1 MKIII
6 VGAGLAGLS
15 TAIALR
21 KYVQPLDPDLEIK
34 IYDEADTHGVHSMG
48 WTDHADIRLKRQGAA
63 ISLQSNALRVLRD
76 LDPNLAEQVVATG
89 FPCKG
94 FTWKTAGG
102 WLLGREW
109 LGLLPVSRPR
119 LIKCLVDALK
129 RDKVVFHSVSKVVPV
144 PGHRPV
150 VHLDDGTIETA
161 DLVVGADGIRS
172 PIRRCLLGDHEEY
185 RPKFTHVPLAL
196 RTV

>member
-6 VGAGLAGLS
+6 VGAGLSGLS

-21 KYVQPLDPDLEIK
+21 KYLQPLDPDLEIK
-34 IYDEADTHGVHSMG
+34 IYDEADTHGVHSFG
-48 WTDHADIRLKRQGAA
+48 WADHSDIRLKRQGAA

-76 LDPNLAEQVVATG
+76 LDPKLADQVIATG

-102 WLLGREW
+102 WLLGRED
-109 LGLLPVSRPR
+109 LGLLPVSRPL
-119 LIKCLVDALK
+119 LIKCLVDALGQD
-129 RDKVVFHSVSKVVPV
+129 RVIFRSVSKVVTS
-144 PGHRPV
+144 PGIRPE
-150 VHLDDGTIETA
+150 VHFDDGSPETA

-172 PIRRCLLGDHEEY
+172 PIRRCLFGDDEAY
-185 RPKFTHVPLAL
+185 RPRFTHVVRMATL
-196 RTV
+196 